1 MTRNVKLL
9 LAIGAVLAIAGGGVA
24 IASSKSSPSEESRA
38 VVNDAARQ
46 LGIPP
51 SRLGA
56 ALKQALANRVDAAVA
71 AGRITKAEGDALKER
86 INADDFPLFRGFHRG
101 FGHFFGAKLGAAAAY
116 LGLTREQ
123 LRDELQGGKT
133 LAQVA
138 QAHGKSVDGLVDAL
152 VAEAKKHV
160 DRAVASGRLTQAQAS
175 DLLDGLRAR
184 IGDLVRSRGLGEH
197 HFRR

>member
-9 LAIGAVLAIAGGGVA
+9 LAVGAVLAIAGGGVA

-56 ALKQALANRVDAAVA
+56 ALKRALANRVDAAVA

-101 FGHFFGAKLGAAAAY
+101 FGHFFGAKVGAAAAY

-184 IGDLVRSRGLGEH
+184 IADLVSSRGLGEH